1 MITTVQ
7 TNISSTDTLTAA
19 ICPLRIIMAAGG
31 TGGHVYPAIAIAD
44 SLKKN
49 CVGTVEILF
58 VGTRDR
64 MEWDTV
70 PKYGYKIKPLW
81 ISGFHRR
88 FTLKNLLFPLKVLVS
103 LVQSYMIIRSFRP
116 DIVISCGGFASG
128 PVGWVAAKL
137 SIPLFLQEQN
147 SFPGVTN
154 RLLSKYATGI
164 FTAFDDASNYL
175 PSDKIILTGN
185 PIRTGIQ
192 ATDSESSHQKFG
204 FKSNR
209 KTILILGGSGGAKAI
224 NEIML
229 RELDKLH
236 HSGNLQ
242 ILWQCGKYY
251 FEALSQEIN
260 LQAYPG
266 LRLLPFIED
275 MRAAYDVADLVIT
288 RAGAGTCSELM
299 NLGQPALLIPSPN
312 VAGNHQ
318 YKNARSL
325 VDSGAAELL
334 DESELQKH
342 FSDRILDLINKPQRL
357 EQMRNSMLK
366 LAKPKAADHIVDEI
380 LSLIKE

>member
-1 MITTVQ
+1 
-7 TNISSTDTLTAA
+7 
-19 ICPLRIIMAAGG
+19 MAAGG